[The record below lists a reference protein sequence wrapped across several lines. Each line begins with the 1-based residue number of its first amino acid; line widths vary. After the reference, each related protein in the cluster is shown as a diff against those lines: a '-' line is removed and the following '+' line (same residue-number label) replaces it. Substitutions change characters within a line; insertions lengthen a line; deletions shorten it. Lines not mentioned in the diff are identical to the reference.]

1 MVKSLL
7 QTCLDFIQKPCKLE
21 NNIDLY
27 WLNCGIRCI
36 PFKFYNQLIANEFYY
51 CTCKYRIY
59 NIFKTGQTDNIYSM
73 SVLPKNCFHCWFL
86 FMIEIKIKLLF
97 KYKDNIV
104 RFTSLLDSFLKF
116 INQYKYIYFSPNFQN
131 IDYDYLNVYDLCL
144 CCYSSESTPF

>member
-51 CTCKYRIY
+51 CTCKYRIS
-59 NIFKTGQTDNIYSM
+59 KTGQTDNVYSM
-73 SVLPKNCFHCWFL
+73 DVRPKNCFHCWFL

-97 KYKDNIV
+97 KYKDNIA
-104 RFTSLLDSFLKF
+104 RFF
-116 INQYKYIYFSPNFQN
+116 IIARQFF
-131 IDYDYLNVYDLCL
+131 
-144 CCYSSESTPF
+144 